1 MIVVFQ
7 GTAFLNRSG
16 AILTSELSVSLLLT
30 LPTHNSTFVVVF
42 VHAALLLY
50 YSEIFSN
57 LLLSNFDESVRDVIS
72 VCCSYMTGVEPSVVF
87 CCCRPCAAQSARLC
101 VQRCKKVFSSFSE
114 HSLYNHPSIEIVLWE
129 NPSRSVV
136 LDILR
141 HIHSPFVLIH
151 SA

>member
-87 CCCRPCAAQSARLC
+87 CCCRPCAADQ
-101 VQRCKKVFSSFSE
+101 KVM
-114 HSLYNHPSIEIVLWE
+114 
-129 NPSRSVV
+129 SV
-136 LDILR
+136 
-141 HIHSPFVLIH
+141 
-151 SA
+151 